1 MMALG
6 LGLFV
11 QSCNNGTTYA
21 ELKDAEREAIQRF
34 IELNDIKVIDE
45 DQFADQDST
54 TNVANNEYV
63 LFKESGVYMQ
73 VVERGNGELLQNGR
87 HEILARYV

>member
-21 ELKDAEREAIQRF
+21 ELKDAEREAIIHNILNFF
-34 IELNDIKVIDE
+34 ILFILNPDKSNKSSGNFTKLFD
-45 DQFADQDST
+45 
-54 TNVANNEYV
+54 V
-63 LFKESGVYMQ
+63 LY
-73 VVERGNGELLQNGR
+73 
-87 HEILARYV
+87 